1 MLRFLPALALLLAVV
16 PATGPAFGQPV
27 RTSYSEA
34 ELVLERAGVVPGG
47 TVQAGLR
54 LKHKPRWHSY
64 WRNPGDSGL
73 PTEIA
78 WNLPAGWKAGEIA
91 WPVPKRLPVGDLV
104 NYGYEGEVLLTVPL
118 TAPADAKPGEMA
130 AIKAEAVWLVCE
142 KICVPEEA
150 ALALQLPV
158 VQGAAK
164 PTAQQPLFAKTQAR
178 LPMAA
183 NWAAGLSGDGERL
196 RLVLPAKGFERAALT
211 EAYFFAFDPDAVHH
225 SARQPLKPLS
235 DGFALELVR
244 GVHRGQPVKPVSGV
258 LTYAARQPDGSV
270 RQQAIEIRA
279 EPQARH
285 GE

>member
-1 MLRFLPALALLLAVV
+1 MLRFLPALALILAAM
-16 PATGPAFGQPV
+16 PAAAQPV

-34 ELVLERAGVVPGG
+34 ELVLERAGVTPGG

-73 PTEIA
+73 PTEIT

-118 TAPADAKPGEMA
+118 TAPAGAKPGEVA
-130 AIKAEAVWLVCE
+130 AIKADAVWLVCE

-150 ALALQLPV
+150 ALALRLPV
-158 VQGAAK
+158 VQADAK
-164 PTAQQPLFAKTQAR
+164 PTAQQPLFARTRLR
-178 LPMAA
+178 LPVAA
-183 NWAAGLSGDGERL
+183 DWAADLSGDAERL
-196 RLVLPAKGFERAALT
+196 RLALPAKGFDRATLT
-211 EAYFFAFDPDAVHH
+211 DAYFFAFDPDAVHH
-225 SARQPLKPLS
+225 AAPQPLKPLS

-244 GVHRGQPVKPVSGV
+244 GVHRGQPVVPVSGV

-279 EPQARH
+279 EPQGRR